1 MHPEIFDNYVQSP
14 EIEFY
19 ENHKNGYEDTHYVKN
34 SVEVWPTPI
43 SIDWLYQAYNDG
55 QITSLSPYL
64 QRVLLTKVWKAK
76 KLLANGRPGT
86 VLEENLTVACQSDSI
101 QILEIQREGKN
112 KQLTQD
118 FLLGKKISKDSLL
131 T

>member
-76 KLLANGRPGT
+76 NMLK
-86 VLEENLTVACQSDSI
+86 
-101 QILEIQREGKN
+101 
-112 KQLTQD
+112 
-118 FLLGKKISKDSLL
+118 
-131 T
+131 